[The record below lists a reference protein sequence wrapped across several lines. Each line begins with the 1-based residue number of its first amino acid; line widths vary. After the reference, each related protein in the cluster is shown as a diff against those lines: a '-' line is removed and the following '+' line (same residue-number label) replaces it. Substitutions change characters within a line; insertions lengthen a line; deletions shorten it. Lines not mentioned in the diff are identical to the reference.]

1 MINNL
6 KGIHGNQT
14 KLSSIFNN
22 PNMNVKKFTKFG
34 SQNILK
40 CCHSSGFATLNSF
53 SSNLVLQNEFKIG
66 W

>member
-1 MINNL
+1 MISNL

-14 KLSSIFNN
+14 KLSIFND

-40 CCHSSGFATLNSF
+40 CYVIVPVRLTEKFQFQFGAT
-53 SSNLVLQNEFKIG
+53 K
-66 W
+66 

>member
-40 CCHSSGFATLNSF
+40 CYGIVPVRLTEKFQFQFGAT
-53 SSNLVLQNEFKIG
+53 K
-66 W
+66 